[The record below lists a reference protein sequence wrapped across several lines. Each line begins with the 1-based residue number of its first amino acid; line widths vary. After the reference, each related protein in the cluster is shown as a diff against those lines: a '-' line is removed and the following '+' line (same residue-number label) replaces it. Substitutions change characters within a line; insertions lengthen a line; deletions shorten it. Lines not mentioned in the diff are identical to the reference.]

1 MFTKALNLF
10 RNSSHATTFHSHDF
24 SGITSS
30 GQSIILYNENISM
43 SAGTWAGTDSKI
55 VPDPNEVLGSP
66 FFISEVWPLLS
77 VKKHQ
82 LAFPTY
88 RWDFFFAT

>member
-1 MFTKALNLF
+1 
-10 RNSSHATTFHSHDF
+10 
-24 SGITSS
+24 
-30 GQSIILYNENISM
+30 M